1 MLKAYDV
8 ECKECGKVEEQFID
22 HREES
27 FEPCSE
33 CGCEMKRIFDSCNFK
48 LLYDPKKDRVGWAFN
63 NYGESQYW
71 RDFRK
76 ARYEEGRDVRPAN
89 EEP

>member
-33 CGCEMKRIFDSCNFK
+33 CGCKMKRIFNSCNFS
-48 LLYDPKKDRVGWAFN
+48 LISNRIYSTSHLNSTPD
-63 NYGESQYW
+63 
-71 RDFRK
+71 
-76 ARYEEGRDVRPAN
+76 
-89 EEP
+89 